1 MAPRRAGKGPTA
13 APPAPCDNRPVPP
26 PDPLLL
32 VMLPGLD
39 GTGRLL
45 ERFANA
51 PPAGVEPKV
60 LAYPPDR
67 ILGYGALEELVRRE
81 LPADRPF
88 ALLGES
94 FGGPLALRV
103 AAARPPGL
111 RAVIVSSSFHRR
123 PAAGWLRALRPL
135 APAFFNLPL
144 PAHAVRLLL
153 GGGDAP
159 AEVVREVQA
168 AVASVKGR
176 VMAARAAE
184 ALAVDA
190 SEAVRGL
197 DVPLLFLGGTE
208 DRLLRTALPIELRL
222 LRPDAEIRMIPAPH
236 LLLLRRP
243 REAAREIEG
252 FLRRKGLLAGG
263 PTAAATR
270 SA

>member
-1 MAPRRAGKGPTA
+1 
-13 APPAPCDNRPVPP
+13 
-26 PDPLLL
+26 
-32 VMLPGLD
+32 MLPGID

-45 ERFANA
+45 ARFAA
-51 PPAGVEPKV
+51 AASGAVEPRI
-60 LAYPPDR
+60 LSYPPDR
-67 ILGYGALEELVRRE
+67 VLGYAALEALVRRE
-81 LPADRPF
+81 LPPDRPF

-94 FGGPLALRV
+94 FGGPLALRL

-111 RAVIVSSSFHRR
+111 RAVVLASSFHRR
-123 PAAGWLRALRPL
+123 PAAGWLRALRPF

-159 AEVVREVQA
+159 ADVVREVQD
-168 AVASVKGR
+168 AVASVKGP

-190 SEAVRGL
+190 GEVVRGL
-197 DVPLLFLGGTE
+197 HVPLLFLGGTD
-208 DRLLRTALPIELRL
+208 DRLLRTALPIEIRM
-222 LRPDAEIRMIPAPH
+222 LRPDAEIRMLAAPH

-243 REAAREIEG
+243 RESAREVEA
-252 FLRRKGLLAGG
+252 FLRRRSLLGASA
-263 PTAAATR
+263 PAADGTR

>member
-1 MAPRRAGKGPTA
+1 
-13 APPAPCDNRPVPP
+13 VPP

-45 ERFANA
+45 DRFAA
-51 PPAGVEPKV
+51 AAAPAGVEPKV
-60 LAYPPDR
+60 VPYPPDR
-67 ILGYGALEELVRRE
+67 VLGYAALEELVRRE
-81 LPADRPF
+81 LPPDRPF

-111 RAVIVSSSFHRR
+111 RALVLASSFHRR

-159 AEVVREVQA
+159 ADVVREVQA
-168 AVASVKGR
+168 AVASVKGP

-184 ALAVDA
+184 ALAADA
-190 SEAVRGL
+190 SAALRGL
-197 DVPLLFLGGTE
+197 DVPLLFLGGTD

-222 LRPDAEIRMIPAPH
+222 LRPDADIRMLPAPH

-243 REAAREIEG
+243 REAAREIEA
-252 FLRRKGLLAGG
+252 FLRRRGLLAAGT
-263 PTAAATR
+263 PAAGSTR